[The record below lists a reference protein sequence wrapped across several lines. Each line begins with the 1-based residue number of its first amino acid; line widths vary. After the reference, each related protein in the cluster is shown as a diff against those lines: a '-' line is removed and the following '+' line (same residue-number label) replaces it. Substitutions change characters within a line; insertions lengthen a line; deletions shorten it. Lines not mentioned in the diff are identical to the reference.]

1 MEWKQILISIDE
13 NIENEMSVKDLANM
27 AGYSEFY
34 FLRKFKDFMGMTP
47 MDYVQKRRLIKASE
61 RILVGQRIIDVA
73 IQYGWQSYSGFTRAF
88 KKEFGFHPSL
98 LRIMA
103 ISEGGVNLMSHV
115 FLKNMEVGTKK
126 EQLYAILKSYLQNSE
141 YLEEA
146 YIHAII
152 AYQDVLRY
160 SGEEYITHPL
170 NVAILLAELE
180 ADENMVLAGLFC
192 DVMKKGRI
200 NLSRLNGVLPQETV
214 EIIQKLHENIIDW
227 NDERVLLV
235 KLAERLHNMR
245 TIQYRSEEAR
255 VSKAQE
261 TMDFFLPLAK
271 KIANEK
277 LRNELN
283 DLTMK
288 YL

>member
-1 MEWKQILISIDE
+1 MDWKQILKSIDE
-13 NIENEMSVKDLANM
+13 NIENEMSVKNIADM

-34 FLRKFKDFMGMTP
+34 FLRKFKEVMGMTP

-61 RILVGQRIIDVA
+61 YILNGQRIIDVA
-73 IQYGWQSYSGFTRAF
+73 VQYGWQSHSGFTRAF

-103 ISEGGVNLMSHV
+103 ISEGGTNFMSHV
-115 FLKNMEVGTKK
+115 FLESVEIGTKK
-126 EQLYAILKSYLQNSE
+126 EQLYEILKSKMPKCKYLN
-141 YLEEA
+141 EA
-146 YIHAII
+146 YIQACI
-152 AYQDVLRY
+152 AYQDVFRY
-160 SGEEYITHPL
+160 SGEEYVTHPL

-180 ADENMVLAGLFC
+180 AEENTILAALFC
-192 DVMKKGRI
+192 DAMKKGKWNYVELK
-200 NLSRLNGVLPQETV
+200 NLPEEVI
-214 EIIQKLHENIIDW
+214 EIVQKLHVESIDLE
-227 NDERVLLV
+227 DERVLLI

-245 TIQYRSEEAR
+245 TIEYISEEAR
-255 VSKAQE
+255 AVKAKE
-261 TMDFFLPLAK
+261 TMDLFLPLAK
-271 KIANEK
+271 KITNEK

>member
-13 NIENEMSVKDLANM
+13 NIENEMSVKDLANI

-34 FLRKFKDFMGMTP
+34 FLRKFKEFMGITP

-73 IQYGWQSYSGFTRAF
+73 IQYGWQSHSGFTRAF

-103 ISEGGVNLMSHV
+103 ISEGGVNLMSYV
-115 FLKNMEVGTKK
+115 FLKNMEIGTKK

-180 ADENMVLAGLFC
+180 ADENMILSGLFC

-200 NLSRLNGVLPQETV
+200 NLSKLNGVLQQETV

-245 TIQYRSEEAR
+245 TIQYMSEEAR